1 MNWAN
6 RLTVIRII
14 LVPVFVASV
23 LYYKLGIAL
32 AVFVVAALTDALDGY
47 IARVRN
53 ERTRLGAI
61 MDPIADKIL
70 ILSAFVSL
78 SLVAGLPDHLRMPAY
93 VPVIIISR
101 DVIIVLGALII
112 YLNNGG
118 IKIKPTAVSK
128 ITTFFQMCTIVAVL
142 LEFVHSEWIWNT
154 AVVLTIVSGIDY
166 IRIGSSQ
173 INGKA

>member
-6 RLTVIRII
+6 RITVLRII
-14 LVPVFVASV
+14 LVPVFIACV
-23 LYYKLGIAL
+23 LYYRLGLAL
-32 AVFVVAALTDALDGY
+32 AVFIAAAVTDALDGY
-47 IARVRN
+47 LARVRN
-53 ERTRLGAI
+53 ERTKLGAI

-93 VPVIIISR
+93 VPIIIISR
-101 DVIIVLGALII
+101 DVIILLGALII

-118 IKIKPTAVSK
+118 INIKPTPVSK
-128 ITTFFQMCTIVAVL
+128 ITTVFQMCTIVAVL
-142 LEFVHSEWIWNT
+142 VKFVHSEWIWNT
-154 AVVLTIVSGIDY
+154 AVVLTVISGIDY

-173 INGKA
+173 INGKT